1 MEASISANTRR
12 REKFIF
18 IVFALVLF
26 SHRFLRTLPYPSA
39 YCTMEVLVTQTRE
52 LHILVILTSMCI
64 PVLRVLYVGFS
75 RRVRKWEGGKMCDNA
90 YVRERE
96 GTILCAG
103 TGGGSGIEGG
113 KCG

>member
-1 MEASISANTRR
+1 MDAITRR
-12 REKFIF
+12 RKKFIF

-26 SHRFLRTLPYPSA
+26 SHRFLRTLPYPYA

-52 LHILVILTSMCI
+52 LHILVILTGICI

-75 RRVRKWEGGKMCDNA
+75 RGIRKWEGGKMCDNA

-96 GTILCAG
+96 ETVLCPG
-103 TGGGSGIEGG
+103 TGGGSGVEGG